1 MPKPDFTLKFIKD
14 AGELQRLSDT
24 LATLP
29 AFALDIE
36 TTEWWNRHREK
47 IALVQL
53 AFRTA
58 ADSGSGGIKVVII
71 DPLAEL
77 EMEPLRL
84 PLENSSVVK
93 VIHNAGFDATRLS
106 KHYNFSLDPVFDTM
120 LAARRSGE
128 RKYSLKAQAEIHLRM
143 RLDKSAQTS
152 DWSRRPLDTRQL
164 YYAALDPCAA
174 LLLYENQA
182 RRGINGAY
190 RTKTPVDA
198 VQNLLPLGNLPPI
211 DTAPIISSVVESV
224 SLTAELSEEA
234 YALLGIIAELPTRY
248 STDSLTASIGSEERV
263 GLAGWIIDRRLG
275 ADAEPDDEAVK
286 LAINSL
292 CAQEL
297 IKITESRRLTATKLG
312 ERLWQ
317 SIK

>member
-1 MPKPDFTLKFIKD
+1 MPKPDFTLKFVKD
-14 AGELQRLSDT
+14 AAELQRLSDT
-24 LATLP
+24 LAALP

-36 TTEWWNRHREK
+36 TTEWWNRHREQ
-47 IALVQL
+47 IALVQI
-53 AFRTA
+53 AFRTVA
-58 ADSGSGGIKVVII
+58 GGSIKVVII

-84 PLENSSVVK
+84 PLENPSVVK
-93 VIHNAGFDATRLS
+93 IIHNAGFDATRLS
-106 KHYNFSLDPVFDTM
+106 KHYNFSLNPVFDTM

-190 RTKTPVDA
+190 RTKPPADSM
-198 VQNLLPLGNLPPI
+198 QNILPLEISPADVSPI
-211 DTAPIISSVVESV
+211 VESSSSTV
-224 SLTAELSEEA
+224 ELSEEA

-286 LAINSL
+286 LAINILSE
-292 CAQEL
+292 QGL

-312 ERLWQ
+312 ERLWH
-317 SIK
+317 SVK